1 MLSVRKTPKAQR
13 RGQRRATSGTG
24 AERWAARGF
33 YRRVRR
39 QCCHEAASPLPAS
52 GPNHSHAEPA
62 PPRAPPASG
71 TASLRAR
78 RIGRQLPTSGR
89 ATRKQLHRRGSASSS
104 RRKLPPEVDQA
115 MSRRTWELSRDLES
129 SASCSPW
136 RPVLPS
142 RSSSVLAGCLFVSQQ
157 LLSAR
162 HYKGRGQ
169 WHPTPYSC
177 LRNPMGGGVW

>member
-13 RGQRRATSGTG
+13 RGQRRARSGTG
-24 AERWAARGF
+24 AERWAARGV

-52 GPNHSHAEPA
+52 GPSHSHEGPA

-71 TASLRAR
+71 TASCRAR

-89 ATRKQLHRRGSASSS
+89 ATRKQLPLHRRGRAPSS
-104 RRKLPPEVDQA
+104 RRKLPPEVEQA

-129 SASCSPW
+129 TASCSPW

-142 RSSSVLAGCLFVSQQ
+142 RSSAVLASGLFVSQCR
-157 LLSAR
+157 LHR
-162 HYKGRGQ
+162 
-169 WHPTPYSC
+169 
-177 LRNPMGGGVW
+177 